1 MHIIIKLL
9 FLCHLIRLILLILG
23 VTVFFHKRLREGK
36 KTLCW
41 KHIVLYIRQAH
52 GEKSGELLAVIYR
65 VCQRELHTLCNTENT
80 PCSQCLYIS
89 CSPVSGCLYME
100 WPILQAGIP
109 LSKDRTLSSACG
121 GAFHFYAWGKIG
133 FRFYKYILFNLF

>member
-1 MHIIIKLL
+1 MVKNL
-9 FLCHLIRLILLILG
+9 
-23 VTVFFHKRLREGK
+23 VNY
-36 KTLCW
+36 W
-41 KHIVLYIRQAH
+41 QLYT
-52 GEKSGELLAVIYR
+52 EL
-65 VCQRELHTLCNTENT
+65 QTLCNTENT

-89 CSPVSGCLYME
+89 CSLVSGCLYME

>member
-1 MHIIIKLL
+1 MHTIIKLL

-23 VTVFFHKRLREGK
+23 VTVFFHKRLREFKERKLFAKNILYCILGRLMVK
-36 KTLCW
+36 NLVNYWQLYTELQTLC
-41 KHIVLYIRQAH
+41 Y
-52 GEKSGELLAVIYR
+52 
-65 VCQRELHTLCNTENT
+65 TENT

-89 CSPVSGCLYME
+89 CSLVSGCLYME

-121 GAFHFYAWGKIG
+121 GAFHFYAWGRIG